1 MNKQKKE
8 LKMKK
13 TLIGVV
19 TILIMGM
26 FIFAETKIG
35 IINGQKL
42 IEGTKK
48 GRAIASRLEAI
59 GKQKQAELNKKQD
72 AIKKL
77 EKELMSPAL
86 NAETKEKK
94 ALELQQLRTDT
105 KRFIEDSQREMTIK
119 SEKEMNLLKAEI
131 QPIIQQVG
139 KEKGLSVILEITAVA
154 YYDPAIDITEDII
167 KVMDTKMSGTK

>member
-1 MNKQKKE
+1 
-8 LKMKK
+8 MKK

-19 TILIMGM
+19 TILILGM
-26 FIFAETKIG
+26 FMFAETKIG

-48 GRAIASRLEAI
+48 GREIASRLEAI
-59 GKQKQAELNKKQD
+59 GKQKQAKLNQMQD
-72 AIKKL
+72 SIKKL

-94 ALELQQLRTDT
+94 AIELQQIRTEA
-105 KRFIEDSQREMTIK
+105 KRFIEDSQREMSIQ
-119 SEKEMNLLKAEI
+119 SEKEMNVLKAEI

-154 YYDPAIDITEDII
+154 YYDPAVDITDDII
-167 KVMDTKMSGTK
+167 KVMDSKAGTK